1 MSTPD
6 RPVFHDRPAVIGHRG
21 LGKGTVDGLDEN
33 TLGSLTA
40 AVSAGVDWVELDV
53 SRSADGVLMLHH
65 NPASE
70 AAGFLVD
77 LPVEDLLG
85 HGVERLTDVLD
96 ELPADVRVDIDVKPV
111 LEDAVADPDTLDL
124 LLPVLRREQAR
135 RELLVTSFDVTVL
148 LRVRETLPGLPT
160 GLLTWLEFPLRIAVP
175 MATRLGVDVVG
186 LHHRSFAANESE
198 PSAVHRDP
206 ARNVEV
212 AHQAGLEV
220 VAWCPGRD
228 EIPGMLGAGV
238 DALVVNDVPRTLPL
252 VRSLT
257 TPPPD

>member
-6 RPVFHDRPAVIGHRG
+6 RRVFHDRPAVIGHRG

-40 AVSAGVDWVELDV
+40 AVAAGVDWVELDV
-53 SRSADGVLMLHH
+53 SRSADGVLVLHH

-70 AAGFLVD
+70 SAGFLVD
-77 LPVEDLLG
+77 LPVADLQAR
-85 HGVERLTDVLD
+85 GVERLIDVLD

-111 LEDAVADPDTLDL
+111 LEDAVATRDTLDL
-124 LLPVLRREQAR
+124 LLPVLRREKER
-135 RELLVTSFDVTVL
+135 RQLLVTSFDATVL
-148 LRVRETLPGLPT
+148 LRVRQALPSLPT

-175 MATRLGVDVVG
+175 MAARLGVDVVG

-198 PSAVHRDP
+198 PLPVHRDP

-220 VAWCPGRD
+220 LAWCPGRD
-228 EIPGMLGAGV
+228 EIPGMVEAGV

-252 VRSLT
+252 VRALT
-257 TPPPD
+257 